1 MLLFKQIFIFILL
14 KLIPIIFSTE
24 TVKTVGSNIDC
35 SCPSEETFDS
45 NLKEGVFKSPG
56 CEYWNNYFKNQN
68 SDLNSILYFYVSPGR
83 ILWFT

>member
-1 MLLFKQIFIFILL
+1 MLLCKQIFIFFIL

-24 TVKTVGSNIDC
+24 TAKTGGSNIDC

-56 CEYWNNYFKNQN
+56 CE
-68 SDLNSILYFYVSPGR
+68 
-83 ILWFT
+83 